1 MVIVT
6 VGGDTQKGDHLHIPS
21 SPPPSSETPERFTG
35 REQAGRSKHRGHR
48 QVRDLGAQFL
58 EAEGVL
64 AGIGD
69 V

>member
-35 REQAGRSKHRGHR
+35 REQARKHRVHR

>member
-6 VGGDTQKGDHLHIPS
+6 IGGDTQKSDHLRIPS

-35 REQAGRSKHRGHR
+35 REQTGKHRVHR
-48 QVRDLGAQFL
+48 QVRDLEAQFL